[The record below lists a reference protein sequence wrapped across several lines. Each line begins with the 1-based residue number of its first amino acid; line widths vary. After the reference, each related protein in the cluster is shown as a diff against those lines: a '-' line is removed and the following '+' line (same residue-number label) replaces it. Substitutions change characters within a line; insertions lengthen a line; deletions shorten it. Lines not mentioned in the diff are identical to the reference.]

1 MVACLYGGRS
11 ISEGIYRYE
20 GALDFTKLGDD
31 ACYAIKDY
39 MDIMPICM
47 DDDGPWTDDELA
59 KVLDFWNCVTAI
71 QPKLSLGCLF
81 PGLQES
87 SG

>member
-1 MVACLYGGRS
+1 MR
-11 ISEGIYRYE
+11 RYLQGCHE
-20 GALDFTKLGDD
+20 HMSAPAQKQTSRDEVTQM
-31 ACYAIKDY
+31 IVVS
-39 MDIMPICM
+39 
-47 DDDGPWTDDELA
+47 DDGKDLDDELA